1 MDGKYPNQP
10 FTAVIFQPDAYK
22 FNYIKSL
29 EGKTIIVKG
38 IIKLYK
44 NKPEIILNNP
54 NQLSI
59 E

>member
-1 MDGKYPNQP
+1 
-10 FTAVIFQPDAYK
+10 VIFQSDAYK
-22 FNYIKSL
+22 FNYVKSL
-29 EGKTIIVKG
+29 ENKTIVVKG